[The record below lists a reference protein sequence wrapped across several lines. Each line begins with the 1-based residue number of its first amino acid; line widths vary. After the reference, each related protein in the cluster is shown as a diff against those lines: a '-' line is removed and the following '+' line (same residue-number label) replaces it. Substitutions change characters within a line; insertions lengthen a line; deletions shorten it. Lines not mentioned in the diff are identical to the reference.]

1 MQVEHEFVV
10 AAPVGTVRALLTDP
24 DRSAACVPGL
34 TVETFAPGE
43 YGGRLRLR
51 VGSTTVTYRGTA
63 TVSPADTVR
72 LDLDGQE
79 ARGSG
84 IAKGTLTMSLAGEGE
99 STRVG
104 IEADISVTGRLGS
117 LDPAVLEDA
126 VRRLLGRF
134 GECIGAAAAT
144 DGIETEPAAGPE
156 GGLVAEPPA
165 SPSPDTTDHASSLA
179 VEVPPTPASAARREF
194 ELTGAGDDDLL
205 AYQRRRVWPL
215 PPAVA
220 LAIGLTGV
228 GMLGVVAWLLR
239 RRRG

>member
-1 MQVEHEFVV
+1 MQVQHEFVV
-10 AAPVGTVRALLTDP
+10 AAPVDTVRALLTDP
-24 DRSAACVPGL
+24 DRSTACVPGL

-79 ARGSG
+79 VRGSG
-84 IAKGTLTMSLAGEGE
+84 IAKGTLTMSLSGEGE

-126 VRRLLGRF
+126 LRRLFARF
-134 GECIGAAAAT
+134 GECIAAGAMT
-144 DGIETEPAAGPE
+144 NGIETEPATGPE
-156 GGLVAEPPA
+156 GGLVTEVPA
-165 SPSPDTTDHASSLA
+165 TPSPGTTGQASSPP
-179 VEVPPTPASAARREF
+179 VEVPATPFHAPRREL
-194 ELTGAGDDDLL
+194 EMTGAGDDDLL
-205 AYQRRRVWPL
+205 ADQRRRVWPL

-220 LAIGLTGV
+220 TLMGLTAV
-228 GMLGVVAWLLR
+228 GMLGVVIWLLR
-239 RRRG
+239 RRRA

>member
-1 MQVEHEFVV
+1 MQVQHEFAV
-10 AAPVGTVRALLTDP
+10 AAPVDTVRALLTDP
-24 DRSAACVPGL
+24 DRSTACVPGL

-79 ARGSG
+79 VRGSG
-84 IAKGTLTMSLAGEGE
+84 IAKGTLTMSLSGEGE

-126 VRRLLGRF
+126 LRRLFARF
-134 GECIGAAAAT
+134 GECIAAGAMT
-144 DGIETEPAAGPE
+144 NGIETEPATGPE
-156 GGLVAEPPA
+156 GGLVTEVPA
-165 SPSPDTTDHASSLA
+165 TPSPGTTGQASSPP
-179 VEVPPTPASAARREF
+179 VEVPATSFHAPRREL
-194 ELTGAGDDDLL
+194 EMTGAGDDDLL
-205 AYQRRRVWPL
+205 ADQGRRVWPL

-220 LAIGLTGV
+220 MLMGLTAV
-228 GMLGVVAWLLR
+228 GLMGVVIWLR

>member
-1 MQVEHEFVV
+1 MQVQHEFVV
-10 AAPVGTVRALLTDP
+10 AAPVDTVRALLTDP
-24 DRSAACVPGL
+24 DRSTACVPGL

-79 ARGSG
+79 VRGSG
-84 IAKGTLTMSLAGEGE
+84 IAKGTLTMSLSGEGE

-126 VRRLLGRF
+126 LRRLFARF
-134 GECIGAAAAT
+134 GECIAAGAMT
-144 DGIETEPAAGPE
+144 NGIETEPATGPE
-156 GGLVAEPPA
+156 GGLVTEVPA
-165 SPSPDTTDHASSLA
+165 TPSPGTTGQASSPP
-179 VEVPPTPASAARREF
+179 VEVPATSFHAPRREL
-194 ELTGAGDDDLL
+194 EMTGAGDDDLL
-205 AYQRRRVWPL
+205 ADQGRRVWPL

-220 LAIGLTGV
+220 MLMGLTAV
-228 GMLGVVAWLLR
+228 GLMGVVIWLR

>member
-1 MQVEHEFVV
+1 MQAEHEFVL
-10 AAPVGTVRALLTDP
+10 AAPVDTVRALLTDP
-24 DRSAACVPGL
+24 DRSTACVPGL

-63 TVSPADTVR
+63 TVSPGETVR

-84 IAKGTLTMSLAGEGE
+84 IAKGTLTVSLSGEGE
-99 STRVG
+99 STRIG

-126 VRRLLGRF
+126 VRRLLARF
-134 GECIGAAAAT
+134 GECIGAAAVA
-144 DGIETEPAAGPE
+144 DGIETEPATGPE
-156 GGLVAEPPA
+156 GGLVPEDPA
-165 SPSPDTTDHASSLA
+165 PTSPDTTSQAASQA
-179 VEVPPTPASAARREF
+179 IEEPPTPVPAPRS
-194 ELTGAGDDDLL
+194 ELEMTGAGEDDLL
-205 AYQRRRVWPL
+205 AEQRRRVWPL

-220 LAIGLTGV
+220 LAMGLTAAGA
-228 GMLGVVAWLLR
+228 LGVVIRLLR
-239 RRRG
+239 RRR

>member
-24 DRSAACVPGL
+24 DRSTACVPGL

-63 TVSPADTVR
+63 TVSPGDAVR
-72 LDLDGQE
+72 LDLDGRE

-84 IAKGTLTMSLAGEGE
+84 IAKGTLTMSLSGEGE
-99 STRVG
+99 STRVA
-104 IEADISVTGRLGS
+104 IVADISVTGRLGS
-117 LDPAVLEDA
+117 LDLAVLEDA
-126 VRRLLGRF
+126 VRRLLARF
-134 GECIGAAAAT
+134 GECIGAGAES
-144 DGIETEPAAGPE
+144 DGIETEPATGPE
-156 GGLVAEPPA
+156 GGLVTDVAAAPG
-165 SPSPDTTDHASSLA
+165 PDTMSRASSPA
-179 VEVPPTPASAARREF
+179 VEVPAMPVLASRREF
-194 ELTGAGDDDLL
+194 EMTAAGDDDLL
-205 AYQRRRVWPL
+205 ADQRRRVWPL

-220 LAIGLTGV
+220 LLMGLTTA
-228 GMLGVVAWLLR
+228 GMLGVVIWLLR

>member
-1 MQVEHEFVV
+1 MQVQHEFVV
-10 AAPVGTVRALLTDP
+10 AAPVDTVRALLTDP
-24 DRSAACVPGL
+24 DRSTACVPGL

-79 ARGSG
+79 VRGSG
-84 IAKGTLTMSLAGEGE
+84 IAKGTLTMSLSGEGE

-126 VRRLLGRF
+126 LRRLFARF
-134 GECIGAAAAT
+134 GECIGAGAMT
-144 DGIETEPAAGPE
+144 NGIETEPATGPE
-156 GGLVAEPPA
+156 GGLVTEVPA
-165 SPSPDTTDHASSLA
+165 TPSPGSTGQASSPP
-179 VEVPPTPASAARREF
+179 VEAPATSFNAPRREL
-194 ELTGAGDDDLL
+194 EMTGAGDDDLL
-205 AYQRRRVWPL
+205 ADQGRRVWPL

-220 LAIGLTGV
+220 MLMGLTAV
-228 GMLGVVAWLLR
+228 GLMGVVIWLR

>member
-1 MQVEHEFVV
+1 MQVEHELVV
-10 AAPVGTVRALLTDP
+10 AAPVDAVRALLTDP
-24 DRSAACVPGL
+24 DRSTACVPGL

-84 IAKGTLTMSLAGEGE
+84 IAKGTLTVSLSGEGQ

-104 IEADISVTGRLGS
+104 LDADIAVTGRLGS

-126 VRRLLGRF
+126 ARRLFARF
-134 GECIGAAAAT
+134 GECIGAAAAN
-144 DGIETEPAAGPE
+144 DIETEPATGPE
-156 GGLVAEPPA
+156 GGLVIEIPPA
-165 SPSPDTTDHASSLA
+165 AGSGGTGEASA
-179 VEVPPTPASAARREF
+179 PTVETPATPPLSPRREP
-194 ELTGAGDDDLL
+194 EMTVAGEDDLL
-205 AYQRRRVWPL
+205 ADQRRRVWPL

-220 LAIGLTGV
+220 MLMGLTAV
-228 GMLGVVAWLLR
+228 GILGVVIWLLR
-239 RRRG
+239 RRRR

>member
-10 AAPVGTVRALLTDP
+10 AAPIDTVRVLLTDP
-24 DRSAACVPGL
+24 DRSTACIPGL

-63 TVSPADTVR
+63 TVSPGDTVR

-79 ARGSG
+79 VRGSG
-84 IAKGTLTMSLAGEGE
+84 IAKGTLTMSLSGEGE

-126 VRRLLGRF
+126 
-134 GECIGAAAAT
+134 
-144 DGIETEPAAGPE
+144 
-156 GGLVAEPPA
+156 
-165 SPSPDTTDHASSLA
+165 
-179 VEVPPTPASAARREF
+179 
-194 ELTGAGDDDLL
+194 
-205 AYQRRRVWPL
+205 
-215 PPAVA
+215 
-220 LAIGLTGV
+220 
-228 GMLGVVAWLLR
+228 LR
-239 RRRG
+239 RMHRCGRDDQRNRDGARDGARGRSRHRGARDTQPGHHRPGILANRRG